1 MVRAH
6 HLQDLVALGS
16 LTDPAASFREASV
29 GAGLNIPV
37 SGATQAGNPTN
48 P

>member
-1 MVRAH
+1 VVRAH
-6 HLQDLVALGS
+6 HLQDLVGLGR
-16 LTDPAASFREASV
+16 LTDPAASLLEASV
-29 GAGLNIPV
+29 AAGLNILV